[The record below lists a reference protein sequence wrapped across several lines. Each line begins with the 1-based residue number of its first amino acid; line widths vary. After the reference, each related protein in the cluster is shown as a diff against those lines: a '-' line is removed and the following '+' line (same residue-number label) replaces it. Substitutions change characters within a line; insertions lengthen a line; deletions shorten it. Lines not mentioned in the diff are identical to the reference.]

1 MAGRGPMRS
10 HGRMHRVVSRRFD
23 FAESRVL
30 RAINVGACGATMS
43 LVAWLPI
50 SFPPRASLATVV
62 VALGA
67 RALARARESIVGMV
81 VRSDGS
87 VVALR
92 SDGRAIAGTLAAGSV
107 AFPAFATIV
116 WRAEGE
122 RRTRCVAVPADA
134 LSREAH
140 RTLRVLLRYATSGV
154 EAEAPASQARAS
166 ISRALSLFG
175 WPARRWR

>member
-1 MAGRGPMRS
+1 MHTVAS
-10 HGRMHRVVSRRFD
+10 HRFD
-23 FAESRVL
+23 FAESRAL
-30 RAINVGACGATMS
+30 RAFIVGACAATLP
-43 LVAWLPI
+43 LVACLPLP
-50 SFPPRASLATVV
+50 FPLRASLAALV
-62 VALGA
+62 VALGV
-67 RALARARESIVGMV
+67 RALDRARGSIVGMV

-92 SDGRAIAGTLAAGSV
+92 ADGRAIPGALAAGGV
-107 AFPAFATIV
+107 VFPSFATIA

-122 RRTRCVAVPADA
+122 RRTRSRAVPADA

-140 RTLRVLLRYATSGV
+140 RTLLVPLRYAPREI
-154 EAEAPASQARAS
+154 EADAPASQARAS